1 MQLRVSVL
9 TFFFNGEEY
18 YITQTI
24 SLHELIEYFAYQS
37 TLFVVE
43 YNNFICNKN
52 KWNEIKIQENDR
64 IEIIT
69 IVGGG

>member
-1 MQLRVSVL
+1 MENLT

-18 YITQTI
+18 YVSQTI
-24 SLHELIEYFAYQS
+24 SLGELIEYFNYQT

-52 KWNEIKIQENDR
+52 KWNEILIQKNDT

>member
-1 MQLRVSVL
+1 MNQRI

-24 SLHELIEYFAYQS
+24 SLNELIEYFAYQS
-37 TLFVVE
+37 RLFVVE
-43 YNNFICNKN
+43 YNHFICNKN
-52 KWNEIKIQENDR
+52 KWKEIKIQENDA

>member
-1 MQLRVSVL
+1 MSQLI

-24 SLHELIEYFAYQS
+24 SLKELIEYFAYQS
-37 TLFVVE
+37 RLFVVE
-43 YNNFICNKN
+43 YNNFICNKKN
-52 KWNEIKIQENDR
+52 WEEIKIQENDS

>member
-1 MQLRVSVL
+1 MDNLT

-18 YITQTI
+18 YSSKTIT
-24 SLHELIEYFAYQS
+24 LCELIQYFAYQS
-37 TLFVVE
+37 PLFVIE
-43 YNNFICNKN
+43 HNNFICHKN
-52 KWNEIKIQENDR
+52 KWSKILIQKNDR

>member
-1 MQLRVSVL
+1 MDNLT

-18 YITQTI
+18 YSTKTIT
-24 SLHELIEYFAYQS
+24 LNELIEYFACQS
-37 TLFVVE
+37 SLFVIE
-43 YNNFICNKN
+43 YNNFICHKN
-52 KWNEIKIQENDR
+52 KWNKILIQNNDT

>member
-1 MQLRVSVL
+1 MGNLT

-18 YITQTI
+18 YITQQV
-24 SLHELIEYFAYQS
+24 SLSKLIEYFAYQS

-52 KWNEIKIQENDR
+52 KWTEILIQNNDR

>member
-1 MQLRVSVL
+1 MSEIV
-9 TFFFNGEEY
+9 TFYFNGEEY
-18 YITQTI
+18 YVTETI
-24 SLHELIEYFAYQS
+24 SLMKLIEYFAYQS

-43 YNNFICNKN
+43 YNNFICHKN
-52 KWNEIKIQENDR
+52 KWNEIKIQQNDN

>member
-1 MQLRVSVL
+1 MSNLT

-18 YITQTI
+18 FVTQEVR
-24 SLHELIEYFAYQS
+24 LNELLEYFTYES

-43 YNNFICNKN
+43 YNRFICNKK
-52 KWNEIKIQENDR
+52 KWNEIVIQKNDI

>member
-1 MQLRVSVL
+1 MENKI
-9 TFFFNGEEY
+9 TFFFNGEQY
-18 YITQTI
+18 YLIKTI
-24 SLHELIEYFAYQS
+24 SLDQLIKYFNYQS

-43 YNNFICNKN
+43 YNSFICNKT
-52 KWNEIKIQENDR
+52 KWNEILIQKNDT

>member
-1 MQLRVSVL
+1 MSQLT

-24 SLHELIEYFAYQS
+24 SLKELIEYFAYQS
-37 TLFVVE
+37 RLFVVE
-43 YNNFICNKN
+43 YNNFICNKKN
-52 KWNEIKIQENDR
+52 WEEIKIQENDS

>member
-1 MQLRVSVL
+1 MSRLI

-18 YITQTI
+18 YITQQV
-24 SLHELIEYFAYQS
+24 SLSKLIEYFAYQS

-52 KWNEIKIQENDR
+52 KWNEILIQNNDR

>member
-1 MQLRVSVL
+1 MGNLT

-18 YITQTI
+18 YITQTVK
-24 SLHELIEYFAYQS
+24 LNELIEYFAYQS

-52 KWNEIKIQENDR
+52 KWNEIVIKKNDS